1 MPMHNLHWELLE
13 ETYSAASKP
22 DGFTYRAKVPG
33 GWLVAVTAGAG
44 YEHGET
50 NNLISNLKK
59 KVDRRGRPEWVHKER
74 AIQRAGQEL
83 RQVLDQVLRNNLDGL
98 TIVPMPPSWI
108 KTNPMYDDR

>member
-1 MPMHNLHWELLE
+1 MKLQQIDELTRPNHSFL
-13 ETYSAASKP
+13 AP
-22 DGFTYRAKVPG
+22 DDHCFFLREY
-33 GWLVAVTAGAG
+33 TAGAG

-83 RQVLDQVLRNNLDGL
+83 RQVLDHRCFATTSIVSRSCRCHPRASRRTQCT
-98 TIVPMPPSWI
+98 TIACGGSS
-108 KTNPMYDDR
+108 TQ